1 MLSAAHSIYLGIN
14 SSFVWSKGEKV
25 KEDGEKSC
33 SRACALKL
41 ELLFLKL
48 KRLWGNKTYW
58 VENAFS
64 K

>member
-33 SRACALKL
+33 SREGLCF
-41 ELLFLKL
+41 EI
-48 KRLWGNKTYW
+48 GI
-58 VENAFS
+58 AFP
-64 K
+64 KAEETLGE